1 MEKATGAGGPI
12 FHFIHQGFDTVR
24 TDILAIVIALI
35 VVFALMKRWGQLIV
49 MTIAATV
56 IHLLIAAFAVPL
68 IDKHPLVIPD
78 VMAPS
83 YWMMALSLLVG
94 YLIMI
99 IVLFFLKNNVFKM
112 GKSSGGGH

>member
-1 MEKATGAGGPI
+1 MEKATGAGAPI
-12 FHFIHQGFDTVR
+12 WHFIHQGFDTVR

-35 VVFALMKRWGQLIV
+35 VVFALMKSWGQLIM

-68 IDKHPLVIPD
+68 IDHKKLAIPD
-78 VMAPS
+78 VMAKE

-99 IVLFFLKNNVFKM
+99 IVLFFLKHNVFKM
-112 GKSSGGGH
+112 GKGGGKD